1 MTRRTRLSGEIREY
15 IPREHFYVCILDL
28 ALTIMIMMM
37 MMMARK
43 LDLHMLCYDDEK
55 VEGKNLVI
63 NKS

>member
-28 ALTIMIMMM
+28 ALTIMMM

-43 LDLHMLCYDDEK
+43 LDIHMLCNDDEK
-55 VEGKNLVI
+55 VGGKNLVI